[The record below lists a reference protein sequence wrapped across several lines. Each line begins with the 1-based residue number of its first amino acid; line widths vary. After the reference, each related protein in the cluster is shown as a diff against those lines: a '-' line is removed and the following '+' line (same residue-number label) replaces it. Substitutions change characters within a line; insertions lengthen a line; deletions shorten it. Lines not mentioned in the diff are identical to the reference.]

1 MEFRSALAS
10 VVSTSMVVG
19 CVFGLAPAAGSGR
32 GAAGGGRDA
41 TRQGRH
47 RRCAGTV
54 AAYIANQ
61 RKEALLMAI
70 LD

>member
-19 CVFGLAPAAGSGR
+19 CVFGLAFAAGS
-32 GAAGGGRDA
+32 AAEQSAGRDA

-54 AAYIANQ
+54 ATTLRIKAANN
-61 RKEALLMAI
+61 RPYL
-70 LD
+70 